1 MNQVLVEQR
10 SYQMPPQD
18 GFSVAHFLT
27 VADVERSLRFYETV
41 FGGRILSR
49 GTSSGTPGYIH
60 IANTWLHVTPGSGP
74 TPDKPSVTLSVPAN
88 PDSVSSFMNIRVAD
102 IQACYELW
110 RSRGAEFITEPKP
123 KYGETR
129 CYIRLGRP
137 LLGER
142 LFRCGVPTQKEE
154 LAMKLRGFFVAAAV
168 LLMPIAALAAPGI
181 VTTTVSLRA
190 GPGEGFP
197 AVDRIPGGA
206 RVNIHGCLRGTA
218 WCDVSWSD
226 DRGWVSSQYLEY
238 LFRNRYVYLP
248 DYVDEIDVPVVP
260 FVLTSYWS
268 SYYAGRP
275 WYHRRAYWSGYWQS
289 HERFATRLTIDR
301 SAARIGRAAAARDAA
316 LPEAKARVGVEERS
330 RARVEE
336 RTRAGVTER
345 VTREK
350 DIATRSA
357 REGHERAAVQT
368 RMTRENTRAAVREQP
383 MARART
389 QTPPIMARGHDEP
402 RAAAPRIERA
412 TPHMTQPNAARG
424 GGGPPMNARAQMPA
438 PAAPRA
444 AAPAMPQG
452 GGAPHI
458 NAAPRGGG
466 GPGGGGG
473 GHGQDKRQ

>member
-1 MNQVLVEQR
+1 
-10 SYQMPPQD
+10 
-18 GFSVAHFLT
+18 
-27 VADVERSLRFYETV
+27 
-41 FGGRILSR
+41 
-49 GTSSGTPGYIH
+49 
-60 IANTWLHVTPGSGP
+60 
-74 TPDKPSVTLSVPAN
+74 
-88 PDSVSSFMNIRVAD
+88 
-102 IQACYELW
+102 
-110 RSRGAEFITEPKP
+110 
-123 KYGETR
+123 
-129 CYIRLGRP
+129 
-137 LLGER
+137 
-142 LFRCGVPTQKEE
+142 
-154 LAMKLRGFFVAAAV
+154 MKLRGLFIAAAV
-168 LLMPIAALAAPGI
+168 LLMPAAALAAPGI
-181 VTTTVSLRA
+181 VTTNVSLRA
-190 GPGEGFP
+190 GSGEGVP
-197 AVDRIPGGA
+197 TVGRIPGGA

-238 LFRNRYVYLP
+238 LYRNRYVYLP
-248 DYVDEIDVPVVP
+248 DYVDQIDVPVVP

-275 WYHRRAYWSGYWQS
+275 WYQRRAYWSGYWQS

-316 LPEAKARVGVEERS
+316 LPEARTRANERVGVEERS
-330 RARVEE
+330 RARVEERTRTGVTE

-357 REGHERAAVQT
+357 REGHERAAAQT
-368 RMTRENTRAAVREQP
+368 RMTRENARMTRENARAAVREQP

-412 TPHMTQPNAARG
+412 APHMTQPNAARG
-424 GGGPPMNARAQMPA
+424 GGGPPMSTRAQQMPA
-438 PAAPRA
+438 QAAPRA

-466 GPGGGGG
+466 GGGPGGGG

>member
-1 MNQVLVEQR
+1 
-10 SYQMPPQD
+10 
-18 GFSVAHFLT
+18 
-27 VADVERSLRFYETV
+27 
-41 FGGRILSR
+41 
-49 GTSSGTPGYIH
+49 
-60 IANTWLHVTPGSGP
+60 
-74 TPDKPSVTLSVPAN
+74 
-88 PDSVSSFMNIRVAD
+88 
-102 IQACYELW
+102 
-110 RSRGAEFITEPKP
+110 
-123 KYGETR
+123 
-129 CYIRLGRP
+129 
-137 LLGER
+137 
-142 LFRCGVPTQKEE
+142 
-154 LAMKLRGFFVAAAV
+154 MKLRGLFIAASV
-168 LLMPIAALAAPGI
+168 LLMPTAALAAPGI

-197 AVDRIPGGA
+197 TVDRIPGGA
-206 RVNIHGCLRGTA
+206 GVNIHGCLRGTA

-238 LFRNRYVYLP
+238 LYRNRYVYLP

-260 FVLTSYWS
+260 FALTSYWS

-330 RARVEE
+330 RA
-336 RTRAGVTER
+336 GVTER

-357 REGHERAAVQT
+357 REGHERAVQA
-368 RMTRENTRAAVREQP
+368 RMTRENARMTRENARAAVREQP

-444 AAPAMPQG
+444 AAPAMSQGG
-452 GGAPHI
+452 GGAPHM
-458 NAAPRGGG
+458 NAAPRGGGG

-473 GHGQDKRQ
+473 HGQDKHQ

>member
-1 MNQVLVEQR
+1 
-10 SYQMPPQD
+10 
-18 GFSVAHFLT
+18 
-27 VADVERSLRFYETV
+27 
-41 FGGRILSR
+41 
-49 GTSSGTPGYIH
+49 
-60 IANTWLHVTPGSGP
+60 
-74 TPDKPSVTLSVPAN
+74 
-88 PDSVSSFMNIRVAD
+88 
-102 IQACYELW
+102 
-110 RSRGAEFITEPKP
+110 
-123 KYGETR
+123 
-129 CYIRLGRP
+129 
-137 LLGER
+137 
-142 LFRCGVPTQKEE
+142 
-154 LAMKLRGFFVAAAV
+154 MKLRGLFIAAAV
-168 LLMPIAALAAPGI
+168 LLMPTAALAAPGI

-197 AVDRIPGGA
+197 TVDRIPGGA

-238 LFRNRYVYLP
+238 LYRNRYVYLP

-316 LPEAKARVGVEERS
+316 LPEVKARAKERVGVEERS

-336 RTRAGVTER
+336 RSRAGVTER
-345 VTREK
+345 AAVQARVTREN
-350 DIATRSA
+350 A
-357 REGHERAAVQT
+357 RV
-368 RMTRENTRAAVREQP
+368 TRENARAAVREQP

-466 GPGGGGG
+466 GAPGGGG